1 MRIQKSFTVS
11 ITIANQLELFSND
24 LDAQIS
30 KKLNTHFKGRCFDGH
45 YILDI
50 VKFERSGC
58 RMDVNGGTGA
68 GIVHVCFTAE
78 VLVYSPGE
86 IIVDCVV
93 SKIVSTGI
101 IICRGPSCVIILNNH
116 PSLSTVRE
124 GQYLPV
130 RVAEVK
136 YTPFKETVSVKAL
149 PFISF
154 KRPEPLQMVP
164 SKVPAAITKMLT
176 DSLGTIDELEKQLEE
191 LKAKHPKV
199 FETIVSST
207 MKPDEN
213 EGETI
218 TLDQIVKDTIAGT
231 TSYIVTR
238 KSGRDCQKRNE
249 GVARSEYAHVVT
261 TTLLDHYLSYLNTMI
276 SAISL
281 FHDKMDTHKNIWDSH
296 RKLLDQLA

>member
-1 MRIQKSFTVS
+1 MRIKKSFTVS

-24 LDAQIS
+24 LGAQIS

-68 GIVHVCFTAE
+68 GIVNVCFEAE

-86 IIVDCVV
+86 IIVDCLV
-93 SKIVSTGI
+93 SKIAPTGI
-101 IICRGPSCVIILNNH
+101 IICKGPSCVIILNNH

-136 YTPFKETVSVKAL
+136 YTPFKETISIKAL

-154 KRPEPLQMVP
+154 KRPDALQMVP
-164 SKVPAAITKMLT
+164 SKVPAPIAKMFG
-176 DSLGTIDELEKQLEE
+176 DSLEKISELEKQFEE
-191 LKAKHPKV
+191 LKAKHPKA
-199 FETIVSST
+199 FETISAAT
-207 MKPDEN
+207 GKPDEK
-213 EGETI
+213 EGEEI
-218 TLDQIVKDTIAGT
+218 SLDQVVKDTIAGT
-231 TSYIVTR
+231 TSYIVVR
-238 KSGRDCQKRNE
+238 GRGRMCQKRNE
-249 GVARSEYAHVVT
+249 GTARSEYAHVVT
-261 TTLLDHYLSYLNTMI
+261 TTLLDHYMGYLNAMI
-276 SAISL
+276 AAISL
-281 FHDKMDTHKNIWDSH
+281 YHDKMEDHKNIWDAH